1 MKLLRF
7 AGKAIKAWIIYR
19 VMYVFIGN
27 ILYEWRKLLRK
38 SGISTKT
45 DFYALP
51 IKDMLKL
58 ASKAGADSGDIIG
71 AKANKGFAMF
81 KEENF

>member
-19 VMYVFIGN
+19 AMYIFIGN
-27 ILYEWRKLLRK
+27 ILYEGRKLIRK

-45 DFYALP
+45 DFYTLP

-58 ASKAGADSGDIIG
+58 ASKVGGKVGDIICT
-71 AKANKGFAMF
+71 KANKGFAMF
-81 KEENF
+81 REEDF

>member
-19 VMYVFIGN
+19 VLYVFIGN
-27 ILYEWRKLLRK
+27 ILYVARKLVRK
-38 SGISTKT
+38 SGILTKT
-45 DFYALP
+45 DFCALP
-51 IKDMLKL
+51 RRDIVKL
-58 ASKAGADSGDIIG
+58 ASKVGAESGNIIRVR
-71 AKANKGFAMF
+71 ANKGFAMF